1 MGHVAALILQ
11 SSDDDAGSPIEIL
24 SERLAVARA
33 AESAARLEHGAA
45 CLARE
50 TGEPHSD
57 VDATAA
63 RLAAAETARRNLE
76 AAIEAAELA
85 AQQSESERLAA
96 DDARRHAH
104 ADALLARREALCAS
118 LQDDIARLAANLVE
132 ALRLGA
138 QAMEALPRR
147 PQYPP
152 TYWALPQSVQ
162 LALYAATDGALAA
175 RGVIDSPFTVRQQR
189 PDLKA
194 QAAADREFLMG
205 WSA

>member
-24 SERLAVARA
+24 SERLAVAR
-33 AESAARLEHGAA
+33 LEYGAA

-50 TGEPHSD
+50 TGELHSD

-63 RLAAAETARRNLE
+63 RLAATETARRNLE
-76 AAIEAAELA
+76 AAIGAAELA
-85 AQQSESERLAA
+85 ARQSESERLAA
-96 DDARRHAH
+96 DN
-104 ADALLARREALCAS
+104 
-118 LQDDIARLAANLVE
+118 ARLAANLVE
-132 ALRLGA
+132 ALRLGV

-147 PQYPP
+147 PQQMP